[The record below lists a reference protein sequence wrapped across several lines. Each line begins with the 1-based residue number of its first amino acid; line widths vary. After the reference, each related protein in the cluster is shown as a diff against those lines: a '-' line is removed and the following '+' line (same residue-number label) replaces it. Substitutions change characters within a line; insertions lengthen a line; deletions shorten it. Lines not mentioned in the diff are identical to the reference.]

1 MRERIFRDREH
12 AGHLLAEQL
21 QSHRNQPDV
30 VVVALAPQG
39 LPVAK
44 PIADRLCSKLDA
56 ISVRKIL
63 DPSNSDNPVGA
74 VTARGVRILDEHR
87 LRETFLPPGSL
98 EEATADQLGIL
109 KRREAFLRRYHA
121 RVPLS
126 DRTVILVD
134 DGAMSGLTL
143 RAAIADVREQNP
155 AAVFVAVPVAPL
167 RVIKALHAEADRVVV
182 FEATDTVDEIFDAYE
197 HFPPV
202 SDPDAAELLAE
213 HIRCLRFP
221 YS

>member
-21 QSHRNQPDV
+21 QSHRDEPGV
-30 VVVALAPQG
+30 VVLALAPQG

-44 PIADRLCSKLDA
+44 PIADRLCARLDA
-56 ISVRKIL
+56 ISARKIL

-74 VTARGVRILDEHR
+74 VTSHGVRILDEGR
-87 LRETFLPPGSL
+87 LRETFLPPGTL
-98 EEATADQLGIL
+98 EEATEAQLGIL
-109 KRREAFLRRYHA
+109 RRREAFLRRYHA

-134 DGAMSGLTL
+134 DGAMSGLTM
-143 RAAIADVREQNP
+143 RAAIADVREQKP
-155 AAVFVAVPVAPL
+155 EAVFVAVPVAPL
-167 RVIKALHAEADRVVV
+167 RVIKALHDQADRVVV
-182 FEATDTVDEIFDAYE
+182 FEATEDVADVYEAYE

-202 SDPDAAELLAE
+202 SDPEAAELLAE

-221 YS
+221 YH

>member
-21 QSHRNQPDV
+21 QSHRDQPDV

-44 PIADRLCSKLDA
+44 PIADRLCAKLDA

-63 DPSNSDNPVGA
+63 APSNSDYPVGA
-74 VTARGVRILDEHR
+74 VTARGVRILDESR
-87 LRETFLPPGSL
+87 LREIFLPPGSL

-109 KRREAFLRRYHA
+109 RRRETFLRRYHP
-121 RVPLS
+121 RVPLG

-134 DGAMSGLTL
+134 DGAMSGLTM
-143 RAAIADVREQNP
+143 RAAIADVREQHP
-155 AAVFVAVPVAPL
+155 AAVFVAVPVAPM
-167 RVIKALHAEADRVVV
+167 RVIKALHDEADRVVV
-182 FEATDTVDEIFDAYE
+182 FEATDSIEDLYDVYE
-197 HFPPV
+197 DFPPV
-202 SDPDAAELLAE
+202 SDPDAADLLAE

-221 YS
+221 YH